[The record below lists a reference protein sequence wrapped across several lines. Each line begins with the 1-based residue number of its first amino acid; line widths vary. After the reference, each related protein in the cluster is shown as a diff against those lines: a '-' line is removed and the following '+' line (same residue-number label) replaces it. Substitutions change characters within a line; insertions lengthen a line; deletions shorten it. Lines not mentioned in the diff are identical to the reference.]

1 MFGGLAWPLLVGIF
15 AAAAAVVWLAGV
27 RLSNTTAVLS
37 DRFGLGQALGGVI
50 VLAIATNLPEIAITV
65 SAALG
70 GNVDVA
76 IGNIL
81 GGIALQTVVLAALDF
96 AGRRR
101 SLPLTARVGS
111 LEGALSGLLVVAV
124 LTLAILGH
132 QFPADLT
139 FARLTPDVVLIA
151 IVWIAGV
158 WLLDKG
164 RTGLHWQPKATAH
177 GGRPGQDD
185 DAAQQG
191 NEKEEGQG
199 QNSAKQDNQ
208 GQGGQDKKRQ
218 EQQQST
224 ARVGVIFGVAALA
237 TLVAGVILERSGAL
251 LADRFGLSGVLFGAT
266 ILAAA
271 TAIPELATGLTAV
284 RNGEDELA
292 LGDIFGG
299 NAFLPVLFL
308 VATLITGQAILP
320 RAQKSDVYL
329 AAVGILLT
337 VIYLYGLLFRPQ
349 RRVLGLG
356 LDSFLVVLCYL
367 LGIAGLFLVTRAG

>member
-1 MFGGLAWPLLVGIF
+1 MFEGLASLVLLGIF
-15 AAAAAVVWLAGV
+15 AVAAGVVWLAGV
-27 RLSNTTAVLS
+27 RLSDTTDVLS

-76 IGNIL
+76 IGNIV

-101 SLPLTARVGS
+101 QALPLTARVGS

-132 QFPADLT
+132 QFPTDLT

-151 IVWIAGV
+151 VV
-158 WLLDKG
+158 WLAGIWLLSKG
-164 RTGLHWQPKATAH
+164 RTGLPWQPQGTAP
-177 GGRPGQDD
+177 GGRRGQDGD
-185 DAAQQG
+185 KAQDGKDKDGKEQQG
-191 NEKEEGQG
+191 KGQ
-199 QNSAKQDNQ
+199 Q
-208 GQGGQDKKRQ
+208 GKDRR
-218 EQQQST
+218 ST
-224 ARVGVIFGVAALA
+224 MRVGLIFGVAALA
-237 TLVAGVILERSGAL
+237 TLVAGVILERSGGV

-271 TAIPELATGLTAV
+271 TALPELATGLTAV
-284 RNGEDELA
+284 RLGDDELA
-292 LGDIFGG
+292 IGDIFGG

-308 VATLITGQAILP
+308 VAALITGQAILP
-320 RAQKSDVYL
+320 RAQKSDIYL

-356 LDSFLVVLCYL
+356 LDSLLVVLCYL
-367 LGIAGLFLVTRAG
+367 LGIAGLFAVSSGG